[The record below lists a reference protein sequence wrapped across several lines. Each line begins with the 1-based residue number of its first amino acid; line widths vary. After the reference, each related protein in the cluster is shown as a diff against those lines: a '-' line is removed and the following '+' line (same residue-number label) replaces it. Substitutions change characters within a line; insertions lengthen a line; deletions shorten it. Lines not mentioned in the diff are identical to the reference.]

1 MGIMSVNVTD
11 KNGKLIK
18 VAGNF
23 TRDSALP
30 IGLIFASA
38 VYLDNPAFK
47 LLNGQIIVSDGAYA
61 DFYNWATAQKSA
73 GNISTCTEDEFNSEV
88 NAYGQC
94 GKFVIGED
102 YVRLPLITE
111 FIGSNNGGLTLG
123 LAELDSLRMHNH
135 PFTGTAAT
143 ISGGTHYHTIY
154 GDNREN
160 SGTYALKFGP
170 GKSTQASQP
179 SHRKADG
186 NYASQDGSHS
196 HSYTPSGIV
205 QPHGGAKTQPLNIR
219 YPYYIVVANAKQI
232 DDVAINVDNV
242 MNDVN
247 DIASRTAVLEAKHT
261 VISYNTTLNLTA
273 GTWIDTGITANSL
286 QGGLYLFY
294 ALFDGGGPAGLWG
307 EAVGGTFVW
316 YAGGTNSSEA
326 HNIPLTQIG
335 HAPNGNTLQMRLLRQ
350 SRSTGNG
357 SVKLQVYSVSSGSV
371 PVNFKFIKML

>member
-1 MGIMSVNVTD
+1 MGIMSVNITD
-11 KNGKLIK
+11 RDCKLIK

-38 VYLDNPAFK
+38 VYLDNPSFK
-47 LLNGQIIVSDGAYA
+47 LLNGQTIVSNGAYA
-61 DFYNWATAQKSA
+61 DFYSWVTIQKAA

-123 LAELDSLRMHNH
+123 LSELDSLRMHTH
-135 PFTGTAAT
+135 TFTGTAAT
-143 ISGGTHYHTIY
+143 ISGGTHTHTIW
-154 GDNREN
+154 GNNREN
-160 SGTYALKFGP
+160 SGSDCVKFGKR
-170 GKSTQASQP
+170 GATECHQSLHIGEKEHSL
-179 SHRKADG
+179 
-186 NYASQDGSHS
+186 DGSHS
-196 HSYTPSGIV
+196 HSYTPSGTV
-205 QPHGGAKTQPLNIR
+205 QPYGGAKTQPLNIR
-219 YPYYIVVANAKQI
+219 YPYYIVVANAKQL
-232 DDVAINVDNV
+232 DDVAINVNNV

-247 DIASRTAVLEAKHT
+247 NVASRITTLEAKHT
-261 VISYNTTLNLTA
+261 VISYSTTLNLTA
-273 GTWIDTGITANSL
+273 GTWIDTGITAGSL
-286 QGGLYLFY
+286 QNGLYVFY
-294 ALFDGGGPAGLWG
+294 AVFNASGAAGLWG

-316 YAGGTNSSEA
+316 YASGTNSSEA

-335 HAPNGNTLQMRLLRQ
+335 HAANGNTLQMRLLRQ
-350 SRSTGNG
+350 PRTTGNG

-371 PVNFKFIKML
+371 PVDFKFIKML

>member
-1 MGIMSVNVTD
+1 MSVNVTD
-11 KNGKLIK
+11 KDGNLIK

-38 VYLDNPAFK
+38 VYLDNPSFK
-47 LLNGQIIVSDGAYA
+47 LLNGQTIVSNGAYA
-61 DFYNWATAQKSA
+61 DFYYWAVTQQLA
-73 GNISTCTEDEFNSEV
+73 GTISTCTEDEFNTIV
-88 NAYGQC
+88 NTYGQC

-123 LAELDSLRMHNH
+123 LAELDSLKTHGH
-135 PFTGTAAT
+135 TFTGNYAT
-143 ISGGTHYHTIY
+143 ISGGTHNHRIY

-160 SGTYALKFGP
+160 SGTYALKFGK
-170 GKSTQASQP
+170 GGSTEASQE
-179 SHRKADG
+179 SNRRANG
-186 NYASQDGSHS
+186 EYASKDGSHS
-196 HSYTPSGIV
+196 HTYTPSGTV
-205 QPHGGAKTQPLNIR
+205 QPSGGTKTQPLNIR
-219 YPYYIVVANAKQI
+219 YPYYIVVANAKQL
-232 DDVAINVDNV
+232 DEVAINVDNV

-247 DIASRTAVLEAKHT
+247 NIASRITALEAKHNI
-261 VISYNTTLNLTA
+261 ISYNTTLNLTA

-286 QGGLYLFY
+286 QSGLYAFY
-294 ALFDGGGPAGLWG
+294 AMFDGGGTAGLWG

-316 YAGGTNSSEA
+316 YAYGTNSGEA

-350 SRSTGNG
+350 YRTSGNG

-371 PVNFKFIKML
+371 PVAFKFIKIL